1 MTTFGPI
8 ALILLFFIPM
18 FFGVPIGYALGTCV
32 LVVCLGSTF
41 LTPETLVQT
50 FFTAN
55 DSFPFL
61 AIPFFILAGD
71 IMLKGGLSTRIVGL
85 ARAFV
90 GNITGSLGIITVL
103 ACMIFAAISGS
114 GPATVAA
121 IGGLMIPEM
130 VKDGYDK
137 GYACALSATAGA
149 MGPII
154 PPSIMFIIY
163 GVMAGVSVTDLFMGG
178 ILPGVIMALCLSVF
192 VYFTAKKNG
201 FGSNSGKLPWKER
214 GHLFAE
220 SIWALFVP
228 VIILGGIYS
237 GLVTPTE
244 AGVLACVY
252 ALVVALLVYK
262 DLKIKDLPAIFK
274 SSCRTTGYCMVFVG
288 AATVLGKILTLQ
300 HIPAQLADFIYG
312 ISTNPIVILLLLN
325 IVFLFIGCFMDPTS
339 AIIIFGPIVVPIIV
353 GLGINPIHFGVVM
366 VMNVVIGM
374 TTPPVGINMFV
385 ASGVGKIKPESMFK
399 WLYPMIVVLIIALMI
414 TTYVP
419 QLSLLFIKG

>member
-1 MTTFGPI
+1 MSFGPGI
-8 ALILLFFIPM
+8 LILLFFIPM
-18 FFGVPIGYALGTCV
+18 LFGVPIGYALGICV
-32 LVVCLGSTF
+32 LIVCLGSQF
-41 LTPETLVQT
+41 LTPDMLAQT

-85 ARAFV
+85 AKAFV
-90 GNITGSLGIITVL
+90 GNITGALGIITVF

-137 GYACALSATAGA
+137 SYACALSATAGA

-154 PPSIMFIIY
+154 PPSIMFIIF
-163 GVMAGVSVTDLFMGG
+163 GVMAGVSVTDLFMAG
-178 ILPGVIMALCLSVF
+178 ILPGITMALCLAAFVF
-192 VYFTAKKNG
+192 ITAKRNG
-201 FGSNSGKLPWKER
+201 FGTKNKNITWRER
-214 GHLFAE
+214 GHLFIQ

-228 VIILGGIYS
+228 IIILGGIYS

-252 ALVVALLVYK
+252 ALFVALVIYR
-262 DLKIKDLPAIFK
+262 DLRIRDLPDIFR

-288 AATVLGKILTLQ
+288 AASVLGKILTLQ
-300 HIPAQLADFIYG
+300 HIPQQLAELVYG
-312 ISTNPIVILLLLN
+312 ISTNPIVILLILN
-325 IVFLFIGCFMDPTS
+325 VVFLFIGCFMDPTS
-339 AIIIFGPIVVPIIV
+339 AIIIFGPIVVPIV
-353 GLGINPIHFGVVM
+353 TGLGINLIHFGVIM

-385 ASGVGKIKPESMFK
+385 ASGVGKIKPETMFK
-399 WLYPMIVVLIIALMI
+399 WLYPMIAMLVLALMV

-419 QLSLLFIKG
+419 GLSLAFIKG